1 MILEQRNKITTTA
14 LLLLTKDNK
23 ILLTRRYNT
32 GYEDE
37 KYSLP
42 GGHVEKGEEVRNA
55 AIREAYEELGIKIA
69 KEDLEVKKVFNR
81 KVKDDAYIDFILKC
95 SKWQVEV
102 QNNEKDK
109 CDEIRWADKNDIP
122 TNIIPFVKEIF
133 KDDGFYIPYGWE
145 E

>member
-69 KEDLEVKKVFNR
+69 KEDLEVKKVFIR

-95 SKWQVEV
+95 SKWQ
-102 QNNEKDK
+102 
-109 CDEIRWADKNDIP
+109 
-122 TNIIPFVKEIF
+122 
-133 KDDGFYIPYGWE
+133 G
-145 E
+145 